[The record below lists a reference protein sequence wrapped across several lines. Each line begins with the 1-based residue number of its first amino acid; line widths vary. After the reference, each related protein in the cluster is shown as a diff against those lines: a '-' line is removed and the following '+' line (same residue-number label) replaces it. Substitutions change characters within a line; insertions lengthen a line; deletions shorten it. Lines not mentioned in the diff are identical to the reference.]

1 METARS
7 NKEFYNF
14 ILNTQSASVN
24 HLVWGYGK
32 DPDDN

>member
-7 NKEFYNF
+7 NKQFYIV
-14 ILNTQSASVN
+14 ILNTQSANVN
-24 HLVWGYGK
+24 QFVWVYGK

>member
-7 NKEFYNF
+7 NKEFYII
-14 ILNTQSASVN
+14 ILNIQSGSVN
-24 HLVWGYGK
+24 QLAWVYGK

>member
-7 NKEFYNF
+7 NKEFYVV

-24 HLVWGYGK
+24 QLAWVYGK